1 MLRFGKVSRQPLA
14 LDFSPWTKLKIFL
27 VNVTTPKLILIAE
40 FSKRTKLSGK
50 ALRLYDTMGLLEP
63 VSKDPQSGY
72 RYYSE
77 DQLERATRISLLR
90 QLEMPLP
97 IISEILDLEG
107 RQAVEALTKYW
118 REVER
123 SHKEK
128 RGLKS
133 YLEHIFEGKDIPM
146 FDVKTRY
153 LEGNKVATIAKTV
166 FQPELEAFITGSF
179 VQIHEHISYSKLIAT
194 MPQWVIFY
202 GPVTPDSASTVEVCV
217 PFVGVLEPTAQIA
230 IKFEPAHQEAFV
242 RLTKDEMEFP
252 GILHAYDAV
261 AGWLKENNKTCS
273 SLSSREVYFAD
284 WLTTAGHEPL
294 CDITFP
300 Y

>member
-1 MLRFGKVSRQPLA
+1 M
-14 LDFSPWTKLKIFL
+14 
-27 VNVTTPKLILIAE
+27 LIAE
-40 FSKRTKLSGK
+40 FSARCQLSGK
-50 ALRLYDTMGLLEP
+50 ALRLYDAMGLLEP

-77 DQLERATRISLLR
+77 AQLERAKRISLLR

-97 IISEILDLEG
+97 ILAEVINLEG
-107 RQAVEALTKYW
+107 KAALEALSKYW

-123 SHKEK
+123 SHQEK
-128 RGLKS
+128 HGLKQ
-133 YLEHIFEGKDIPM
+133 YLEHVFAGKEIPM
-146 FDVKTRY
+146 FDVQTRY
-153 LEGNKVATIAKTV
+153 VYSSKIATIAKQI
-166 FQPELEAFITGSF
+166 FQPELEAFISSSF
-179 VQIHEHISYSKLIAT
+179 AQIHEHIRKSNLNAT

-202 GPVTPDSASTVEVCV
+202 GSVTPDSASTVEVCV
-217 PFVGVLEPTAQIA
+217 PFTGALEPTEKIN
-230 IKFEPAHQEAFV
+230 IKLEPAHEEAYT
-242 RLTKDEMEFP
+242 RLSKDDMEFP

-261 AGWLKENNKTCS
+261 VAWLKENNKTCS

-284 WLTTAGHEPL
+284 WATTAGHEPV

>member
-1 MLRFGKVSRQPLA
+1 
-14 LDFSPWTKLKIFL
+14 LDKAQNIL
-27 VNVTTPKLILIAE
+27 VNATTEKLMLIAE
-40 FSKRTKLSGK
+40 FSQRTKLSGK
-50 ALRLYDTMGLLEP
+50 ALRLYDAMGLLEP
-63 VSKDPQSGY
+63 VSKDSQSGY

-77 DQLERATRISLLR
+77 GQLERATRISLLR

-107 RQAVEALTKYW
+107 RQAVNALTKYW
-118 REVER
+118 QQVER

-146 FDVKTRY
+146 FDVKTRRVK
-153 LEGNKVATIAKTV
+153 GNKVATIAKNV
-166 FQPELEAFITGSF
+166 FQPELDAFISSSF
-179 VQIHEHISYSKLIAT
+179 AQIHEHLSSSKLIAT

-202 GPVTPDSASTVEVCV
+202 GSVTPDSASTVEVCV
-217 PFVGVLEPTAQIA
+217 PFVGVLEPTQSIA
-230 IKFEPAHQEAFV
+230 IKFEPAHEEAFV

-284 WLTTAGHEPL
+284 WLRTAGHEPV